1 MSEPLSPEFR
11 AELRESLLGAIQDF
25 FDEQLA
31 PRAEGASAKRPRV
44 TDRQLQLA
52 TAVLLLEV
60 ARCDFDLRADELN
73 AVSTGVRDILGLTED
88 EAVAVVRFAEEE
100 VRQSKRIHEFTN
112 LVDRHYTP
120 EQKKNRGPI
129 LVASRFRRRAAS
141 SERGVS
147 RAEDLRATSRRES
160 GFPRRENHSA
170 RRLSLVGKNLRL
182 PARRARL
189 GVRRTRCS

>member
-1 MSEPLSPEFR
+1 MSEPLSPELQ

-31 PRAEGASAKRPRV
+31 PKAEGVSAKRQRV

-73 AVSTGVRDILGLTED
+73 AVSAGVRDILGLTED

-120 EQKKNRGPI
+120 EQKKTVVQYLWQVAFADAQLLPSEEY
-129 LVASRFRRRAAS
+129 LVRKISELLHVAKADFFDAKITARDAFR
-141 SERGVS
+141 
-147 RAEDLRATSRRES
+147 
-160 GFPRRENHSA
+160 
-170 RRLSLVGKNLRL
+170 
-182 PARRARL
+182 
-189 GVRRTRCS
+189 

>member
-1 MSEPLSPEFR
+1 MAEPLSPELR

-31 PRAEGASAKRPRV
+31 PKAEEGAAATRPRV

-73 AVSTGVRDILGLTED
+73 AVSAGVRDILGLTED

-100 VRQSKRIHEFTN
+100 VRQSKRIHEFTT

-120 EQKKNRGPI
+120 EQKKIVVQYLWQVAFADAQLLPSEEY
-129 LVASRFRRRAAS
+129 LVRKI
-141 SERGVS
+141 SELLHVPK
-147 RAEDLRATSRRES
+147 ADFVDA
-160 GFPRRENHSA
+160 
-170 RRLSLVGKNLRL
+170 KI
-182 PARRARL
+182 RARDAF
-189 GVRRTRCS
+189 R